1 VPEGSQGSAQ
11 SSNLSVQQQ
20 ISSSTEQLPTS
31 EQLSRNSSLHSS
43 FRSSPVPTG
52 TVYNLCANQNSF
64 SESSLVSAPPQLA
77 LSSRPI
83 PTRVLEP
90 ATPQNTPCNVSF
102 PGFVPFVNR
111 DLPASSLDKEIAAF
125 KSSNQPHS
133 LSEFSKG
140 GIVELTAESA
150 SKPPL
155 ISGETNTTFTP
166 ISAAKITEKLEHLL
180 AEQQEGSLCEAV
192 PEASSKAD
200 EIASGVALTEL
211 TKSFEPQT
219 PQTTNESI
227 DKSCEI
233 KSSDAQEKTAEP
245 KSNTWSDV
253 FLGQEPTTQSLICPE
268 VHTADNNSIVT
279 DIQAIKPNAHPPQQP
294 QLYQAQPIS
303 MPSSTFCTNKSV
315 DQKSSLNY
323 VSPFSQQSSFSGNSP
338 KLSEQSAGVFLE
350 SAKPN
355 QFINFQ
361 SQESKVN
368 APFNQPTTGTASNPQ
383 QLQDNFA
390 FDSVGIN
397 STSHASLWSTD
408 QSSQSQILNTAA
420 NQPIYT
426 ASSQTTAPVFYN
438 PAQFASEPPKQSV
451 FPHTYDQHSAQQ
463 QSYQGPLFYG
473 NTHSRLQ
480 QPYVTESNTAYASPV
495 VSMVTAVPEPT
506 GSATLSPVQM
516 SVNSPT
522 NRSTPDTVPPSF
534 QNWVRSFRMVLYS

>member
-1 VPEGSQGSAQ
+1 
-11 SSNLSVQQQ
+11 
-20 ISSSTEQLPTS
+20 
-31 EQLSRNSSLHSS
+31 
-43 FRSSPVPTG
+43 
-52 TVYNLCANQNSF
+52 
-64 SESSLVSAPPQLA
+64 
-77 LSSRPI
+77 
-83 PTRVLEP
+83 VLEP
-90 ATPQNTPCNVSF
+90 ATPQNTPSNVSF

-125 KSSNQPHS
+125 KSSNQPNS
-133 LSEFSKG
+133 LSEFPKG

-155 ISGETNTTFTP
+155 ISGETNATFTP
-166 ISAAKITEKLEHLL
+166 ISAAKVTEKLEHLL
-180 AEQQEGSLCEAV
+180 AEQQEGSLCETV
-192 PEASSKAD
+192 PETPSKAD

-219 PQTTNESI
+219 PQTANESI
-227 DKSCEI
+227 DKSYEI
-233 KSSDAQEKTAEP
+233 KSSDAQGKVAES

-253 FLGQEPTTQSLICPE
+253 FLGQEPTTQSAISPE

-279 DIQAIKPNAHPPQQP
+279 DIQAVKPNAHPPQQP

-303 MPSSTFCTNKSV
+303 MSSSTFCTNKPV
-315 DQKSSLNY
+315 EQKSSLNY
-323 VSPFSQQSSFSGNSP
+323 VSPFSQQSSFYNSP
-338 KLSEQSAGVFLE
+338 KPPEQSAGVFLE
-350 SAKPN
+350 AKPN

-361 SQESKVN
+361 SQESN
-368 APFNQPTTGTASNPQ
+368 ANAAFGQPITVTASNSQ

-390 FDSVGIN
+390 FGSAGIN
-397 STSHASLWSTD
+397 STSHAPLWSAD
-408 QSSQSQILNTAA
+408 QSSQSQILNTAP

-426 ASSQTTAPVFYN
+426 APSQTTAPVFYN

-451 FPHTYDQHSAQQ
+451 FPPTHDQHSVQ

-473 NTHSRLQ
+473 NTRSQ
-480 QPYVTESNTAYASPV
+480 QPYVTESNTSYTSPV

-522 NRSTPDTVPPSF
+522 NRSTPDTVPSNF
-534 QNWVRSFRMVLYS
+534 QNWVRSFIVWSYISDLFIKKINFIKIF

>member
-1 VPEGSQGSAQ
+1 
-11 SSNLSVQQQ
+11 
-20 ISSSTEQLPTS
+20 
-31 EQLSRNSSLHSS
+31 
-43 FRSSPVPTG
+43 
-52 TVYNLCANQNSF
+52 
-64 SESSLVSAPPQLA
+64 
-77 LSSRPI
+77 
-83 PTRVLEP
+83 
-90 ATPQNTPCNVSF
+90 
-102 PGFVPFVNR
+102 
-111 DLPASSLDKEIAAF
+111 LDKEIAAF
-125 KSSNQPHS
+125 KSSNQPNS
-133 LSEFSKG
+133 LSDFSKG

-150 SKPPL
+150 TKLPL
-155 ISGETNTTFTP
+155 TSGEANATFTP
-166 ISAAKITEKLEHLL
+166 ISAAKVTEKLEHLL

-192 PEASSKAD
+192 PETSSKAD
-200 EIASGVALTEL
+200 EIASSVALTEL

-219 PQTTNESI
+219 PQTINESI

-233 KSSDAQEKTAEP
+233 KSSDAQGKTAEP

-253 FLGQEPTTQSLICPE
+253 FLGQEPTTQSVICPE

-279 DIQAIKPNAHPPQQP
+279 DIQAVKPNAHPPQQP

-303 MPSSTFCTNKSV
+303 MPSSTFCTNKPV
-315 DQKSSLNY
+315 EQKSSLNY
-323 VSPFSQQSSFSGNSP
+323 VSPFSQQSSFYNSP
-338 KLSEQSAGVFLE
+338 KSSERPAAVFLE

-361 SQESKVN
+361 SQESN
-368 APFNQPTTGTASNPQ
+368 ANAHFSQPITGTASNPQ

-397 STSHASLWSTD
+397 STSHASLWSAE
-408 QSSQSQILNTAA
+408 QSSQSQILNTAP

-426 ASSQTTAPVFYN
+426 TPSQTTTPVFYN
-438 PAQFASEPPKQSV
+438 PAQFASESPKQSI
-451 FPHTYDQHSAQQ
+451 FPHTYDQHPA

-495 VSMVTAVPEPT
+495 VSMVTTVPEPT

-522 NRSTPDTVPPSF
+522 NRSTPDTVPASF
-534 QNWVRSFRMVLYS
+534 QNWVRSFRMLLYF